1 MPDLPL
7 RWLKVDSKVEEE
19 RQELQQIAREVLLT
33 EGDIDRL
40 RRKIDRLEARKNTLY
55 LDIDRK
61 LDEKL

>member
-1 MPDLPL
+1 M
-7 RWLKVDSKVEEE
+7 DSKVEEE

-33 EGDIDRL
+33 EGDIDKL